1 MNRLLTFI
9 TTALLLCMAA
19 AEVSAQGGYEVKGVV
34 VDQLGPVIGAAVI
47 EKGTTNGTSTG
58 LDGDFLLT
66 VSSADALVEISCI
79 GYATQT
85 FMASQLP
92 QTITLGE
99 DTQFLDEVVVIG
111 YGSVKKED
119 MTGSITAIKA
129 DEVNRGAVVSTQD
142 MLKGKVSGLYVMPG
156 DGGPGSGSTIRIRG
170 AASLNASKD
179 PLIVID
185 GVPIASGAGSGMS
198 NPLETINPNDIES
211 FSILKDASSAA
222 IYGSRA
228 SNGVIII
235 TTKKGKGSAPQ
246 VAYTGSVSV
255 QSVDNRVPV
264 MDAAQM
270 KDFYFNAYPEGTTEG
285 DILRKKLSD
294 NNTDWQD
301 LVFRTGV
308 VTDHGVSVY
317 GNVKDRMP
325 YRASLGYQY
334 QMGTLNTSDYN
345 RGTLDLNLSPNFLDK
360 HLTLELSAKGVYA
373 YNNFANSG
381 AIGSAAFMDPTQDP
395 YWRNAD
401 GSIDYTT
408 TNGFWNY
415 GTGRGESFTPNKL
428 LGAGPLSTL
437 YDEFSSSGAMRFIG
451 RAAVDYKVHG
461 LESLRFNVSGSMD
474 ITHTDK
480 HNGVNPGSYQAY
492 TDSDANKWGGANAL
506 GRYSKGY
513 ELARSM
519 VLEAYANYNE
529 TFDSIHNLDV
539 MAGYSWQNN
548 YWRNRSISYFNN
560 SDRPLLD
567 PDKAGETVDTRYLT
581 WQNENY
587 MVSFYA
593 RVNYSLASKYLFTLS
608 FRTDGS
614 SKFSPATRWGV
625 FPSGAFAWNMKEES
639 FLKDVSWLSA
649 LKLRLSAGVT
659 GQQDGIGDY
668 VHLATYSVSS
678 SPDYMYNMGDVNGDG
693 NPDYSYWLTPSAYD
707 PDIKWETTVNYN
719 VGFDYGFFNDRLY
732 GTFDMYLRDT
742 RDLLNRVTTPMGS
755 NYGNVVL
762 TNIGSIRNKGI
773 EFSVNGIPVQTND
786 WSVQVG
792 FNCTLQDS
800 RFTKLNSTDNPNY
813 AVEVGDISNGTGSK
827 IGRHMVGYEPYT
839 YFAPQQIYDEKGNPI
854 QNALVDRDND
864 GEITLKDFRMTG
876 KSPLP
881 NFFYGLN
888 FKASYKD
895 WDFGFNGHGTAGN
908 YLFNDFASAHS
919 TSRFDTSAGNIPNLA
934 HVVKRTGWTQVN
946 SGEQSYS
953 DYFIENASFFRLDDV
968 NLGYT
973 FRGIGRWET
982 DLRVAFG
989 VQNVFV
995 LTGYSGLDPEC
1006 SAETGIDNTVWPR
1019 PRTYSLRLNVT
1030 F

>member
-85 FMASQLP
+85 FMASQVP

-185 GVPIASGAGSGMS
+185 GVPIASGAGAGMS

-264 MDAAQM
+264 MNAAQM

-428 LGAGPLSTL
+428 LGAG
-437 YDEFSSSGAMRFIG
+437 
-451 RAAVDYKVHG
+451 
-461 LESLRFNVSGSMD
+461 
-474 ITHTDK
+474 
-480 HNGVNPGSYQAY
+480 
-492 TDSDANKWGGANAL
+492 
-506 GRYSKGY
+506 
-513 ELARSM
+513 
-519 VLEAYANYNE
+519 
-529 TFDSIHNLDV
+529 
-539 MAGYSWQNN
+539 
-548 YWRNRSISYFNN
+548 
-560 SDRPLLD
+560 
-567 PDKAGETVDTRYLT
+567 
-581 WQNENY
+581 
-587 MVSFYA
+587 
-593 RVNYSLASKYLFTLS
+593 LFLPCMTS
-608 FRTDGS
+608 
-614 SKFSPATRWGV
+614 SPAQARC
-625 FPSGAFAWNMKEES
+625 
-639 FLKDVSWLSA
+639 
-649 LKLRLSAGVT
+649 
-659 GQQDGIGDY
+659 
-668 VHLATYSVSS
+668 VSS
-678 SPDYMYNMGDVNGDG
+678 EGLPSTTRCTDLSRSASMSAEVWTSPILTSTMESILALIRHIQTPMPTNGEAPMPWDG
-693 NPDYSYWLTPSAYD
+693 TA
-707 PDIKWETTVNYN
+707 
-719 VGFDYGFFNDRLY
+719 
-732 GTFDMYLRDT
+732 RDT
-742 RDLLNRVTTPMGS
+742 NLP
-755 NYGNVVL
+755 
-762 TNIGSIRNKGI
+762 
-773 EFSVNGIPVQTND
+773 
-786 WSVQVG
+786 
-792 FNCTLQDS
+792 
-800 RFTKLNSTDNPNY
+800 
-813 AVEVGDISNGTGSK
+813 AVWCW
-827 IGRHMVGYEPYT
+827 RHMPT
-839 YFAPQQIYDEKGNPI
+839 
-854 QNALVDRDND
+854 
-864 GEITLKDFRMTG
+864 ITR
-876 KSPLP
+876 
-881 NFFYGLN
+881 
-888 FKASYKD
+888 
-895 WDFGFNGHGTAGN
+895 
-908 YLFNDFASAHS
+908 HS
-919 TSRFDTSAGNIPNLA
+919 T
-934 HVVKRTGWTQVN
+934 
-946 SGEQSYS
+946 
-953 DYFIENASFFRLDDV
+953 AS
-968 NLGYT
+968 T
-973 FRGIGRWET
+973 IWM
-982 DLRVAFG
+982 
-989 VQNVFV
+989 
-995 LTGYSGLDPEC
+995 
-1006 SAETGIDNTVWPR
+1006 
-1019 PRTYSLRLNVT
+1019 
-1030 F
+1030 

>member
-1 MNRLLTFI
+1 MNKLMTLI
-9 TTALLLCMAA
+9 TTVALLAA
-19 AEVSAQGGYEVKGVV
+19 SAVSVSAQGGYEVKGIV
-34 VDQLGPVIGAAVI
+34 VDALGPVIGATVI
-47 EKGTTNGTSTG
+47 EKGTVNGVSTG
-58 LDGDFLLT
+58 LDGDYILK
-66 VSSADALVEISCI
+66 VASADALVEISCI

-85 FMASQLP
+85 FVASQVP
-92 QTITLGE
+92 ATVTLGE

-156 DGGPGSGSTIRIRG
+156 NGGPGSGSTIRIRG

-179 PLIVID
+179 PLIIID
-185 GVPIASGAGSGMS
+185 GVPIANGAGSGMS

-235 TTKKGKGSAPQ
+235 TTKKGKGSKPQ

-255 QSVDNRVPV
+255 QSVDTRVPV
-264 MDAAQM
+264 MTASEM
-270 KDFYFNAYPEGTTEG
+270 RDFYYTAYPEGTTEG
-285 DILRKKLSD
+285 DVIRKNMANDKYAAD
-294 NNTDWQD
+294 DWQS

-308 VTDHGVSVY
+308 VTDHGVSLY

-345 RGTLDLNLSPNFLDK
+345 RGTLDFNLSPNFLDR
-360 HLTLELSAKGVYA
+360 HLTLDLSAKGVYVH
-373 YNNFANSG
+373 NNYASDS
-381 AIGSAAFMDPTQDP
+381 AIGSAAFMDPTMDA
-395 YWRNAD
+395 YWRNED

-408 TNGFWNY
+408 TNGFKNY
-415 GTGRGESFTPNKL
+415 GSGRGKDFTPNKL
-428 LGAGPLSTL
+428 LGAGPLSQL
-437 YDEFSSSGAMRFIG
+437 YDNVSKAGSVRFIG
-451 RAAVDYKVHG
+451 KAALDYKVHG
-461 LESLRFNVSGSMD
+461 LESLKFNVSGSMD
-474 ITHTDK
+474 ITYTDK
-480 HNGVNPGSYQAY
+480 YSGVRPGSYQAY
-492 TDSDANKWGGANAL
+492 TDSDNVGSGQ
-506 GRYSKGY
+506 YSKGY
-513 ELARSM
+513 EMARSM
-519 VLEAYANYNE
+519 TFEAYGNYNE
-529 TFDSIHNLDV
+529 TFDGIHNLDI

-548 YWRNRSISYFNN
+548 YWQNRSISYFNHN
-560 SDRPLLD
+560 GQPNL
-567 PDKAGETVDTRYLT
+567 KAGETVDSRYLT
-581 WQNENY
+581 WRNENY

-593 RVNYSLASKYLFTLS
+593 RVNYSLASKYLFTFS
-608 FRTDGS
+608 IRTDGS

-625 FPSGAFAWNMKEES
+625 FPSGAFAWNAKEES
-639 FLKDVSWLSA
+639 FLKDVSWLSV

-668 VHLATYSVSS
+668 VHLARYGLSS
-678 SPDYMYNMGDVNGDG
+678 DSYQRYQMGTDAEG
-693 NPDYSYWLTPSAYD
+693 NPIYSYWLTPQAYD

-719 VGFDYGFFNDRLY
+719 VGFDYGFFNDRLS
-732 GTFDMYLRDT
+732 GTFDLYLRDT

-762 TNIGSIRNKGI
+762 TNIGSIRNKGV

-792 FNCTLQDS
+792 FNCTFQDS
-800 RFTKLNSTDNPNY
+800 RFTKLNSTDDPDY
-813 AVEVGDISNGTGSK
+813 YVEVGSISKGTGSS

-854 QNALVDRDND
+854 QNALLDRDND
-864 GEITLKDFRMTG
+864 GEITLKDYRMTG

-888 FKASYKD
+888 FKVSYKD

-908 YLFNDFASAHS
+908 YLFNDFASANS
-919 TSRFDTSAGNIPNLA
+919 TARFDLNAGNVPNLA
-934 HVVKRTGWTQVN
+934 YVVKRTGWKEAN

-953 DYFIENASFFRLDDV
+953 DYFIENASFFRLDDI

-973 FRGIGRWET
+973 FRGLGRWET
-982 DLRVAFG
+982 DMRLAFG

-995 LTGYSGLDPEC
+995 ITGYSGMDPEC
-1006 SAETGIDNTVWPR
+1006 SAETGIDNTIWPR
-1019 PRTYSLRLNVT
+1019 PRTYSFRLNVT